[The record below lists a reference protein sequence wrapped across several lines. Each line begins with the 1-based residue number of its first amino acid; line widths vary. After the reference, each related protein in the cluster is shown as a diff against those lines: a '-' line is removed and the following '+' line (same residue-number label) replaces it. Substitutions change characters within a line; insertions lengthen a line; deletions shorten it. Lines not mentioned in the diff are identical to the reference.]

1 MCLALPGK
9 IIKIR
14 NNKAIIDFGEH
25 QHSAKLDLV
34 KNLKIG
40 DYVYT
45 HGDLVLD
52 KVSKKDAKKIL
63 NLINHE

>member
-9 IIKIR
+9 IIKLK
-14 NNKAIIDFGEH
+14 NNKAIVDFGAH
-25 QHSAKLDLV
+25 QHQAKCGLV

-45 HGDLVLD
+45 HGNLVLD
-52 KVSKKDAKKIL
+52 KIDQKEAKKIL
-63 NLINHE
+63 NLINHA